1 MHTAEAEVRSAGFW
15 ASLREALAGTHQ
27 DFTEASLDRAIVMLA
42 IPMVL
47 EMAMESLFG
56 VVDVFWVARLGE
68 DAIST
73 VGFTETLMTLV
84 FAIAMGAGMAAT
96 AMVSRRIGEKDEAEA
111 QVVAVQTIALGLFL
125 SAITAVFGCLT
136 APSLL
141 RAMGAADSV
150 IHYGSG
156 YTRMYFGGITSVF
169 LLFMVNAVL
178 RGAGDAAT
186 AMRALWIAN
195 GVNIL
200 LNPCL
205 IFGLGPFPHLGIV
218 GSAVGT
224 TIGRSIGVFY
234 GLWMLSRGSGK
245 LQVKWHSVRLNVGV
259 MLRLVRL
266 SLGGIFQYLVQMAS
280 WVVLV
285 RMIASFGSAAVA
297 ANTLALRVI
306 IFAILPSWG
315 LSNAAATLV
324 GQNLGAG
331 KPDRAETAVWRT
343 GLYNMIFLGSIGVL
357 FLLFAE
363 SIVHVFTSDP
373 AVAPLAVKALRFF
386 SCGNISYG
394 YGMVAVQALN
404 GAGDTRTPTLLN
416 GIAFWGIQIPLAYVL
431 AYHTSLGLAGA
442 WASVVTGDS
451 MLALLGV
458 LWFRTGHWRG
468 IKV

>member
-1 MHTAEAEVRSAGFW
+1 MHTAKAEMRSAGFW
-15 ASLREALAGTHQ
+15 ASLREALAGTYP
-27 DFTEASLDRAIVMLA
+27 DFTVGNLDRAIVMLA

-68 DAIST
+68 NAIST
-73 VGFTETLMTLV
+73 VGLTESLMTIV
-84 FAIAMGAGMAAT
+84 FSIAMGAGMAAT
-96 AMVSRRIGEKDEAEA
+96 AMVSRRIGEKEEGEA

-125 SAITAVFGCLT
+125 SVITAILGYRM
-136 APSLL
+136 APALL
-141 RAMGAADSV
+141 HGMGATDAV
-150 IHYGSG
+150 VHFGSG
-156 YTRMYFGGITSVF
+156 YTRMYFAGITSLY

-186 AMRALWIAN
+186 AMQALWIAN
-195 GVNIL
+195 AVNIL

-205 IFGLGPFPHLGIV
+205 IFGLGPFPHLGVV

-224 TIGRSIGVFY
+224 TVGRSIGVLY
-234 GLWMLSRGSGK
+234 GIWMLTRGTGK
-245 LQVKWHSVRLNVGV
+245 LKVPIRAIRLNVGV

-266 SLGGIFQYLVQMAS
+266 SLGGIFQYLVQMVS
-280 WVVLV
+280 WLALV
-285 RMIASFGSAAVA
+285 RLIASFGSAAVA
-297 ANTLALRVI
+297 ANTLAIRVI
-306 IFAILPSWG
+306 VFAILPSWG

-357 FLLFAE
+357 FLLFADR
-363 SIVHVFTSDP
+363 IVHLFTVDP
-373 AVAPLAVKALRFF
+373 VVGPLAIKALRFF

-394 YGMVAVQALN
+394 YGMVTVQALN

-416 GIAFWGIQIPLAYVL
+416 GIAFWLIQIPLAYLL
-431 AYHTSLGLAGA
+431 AYHTSLGLSGA
-442 WASVVTGDS
+442 WVAVVIGDS
-451 MLALLGV
+451 ALAAMGV
-458 LWFRTGHWRG
+458 LWFRTGRWRG
-468 IKV
+468 IQV

>member
-1 MHTAEAEVRSAGFW
+1 MHTANAEVRSAGFL
-15 ASLREALAGTHQ
+15 ASVREALAGTHQ
-27 DFTEASLDRAIVMLA
+27 DFTDGSLDRAIVMLA

-68 DAIST
+68 DAITT
-73 VGFTETLMTLV
+73 VGLTESLMTIV

-96 AMVSRRIGEKDEAEA
+96 AMVSRRIGEKTEADA
-111 QVVAVQTIALGLFL
+111 QVVAVQTIALGVFL
-125 SAITAVFGCLT
+125 SVITAVLGFLT
-136 APSLL
+136 APALL
-141 RAMGAADSV
+141 RAMGATSSV
-150 IHYGSG
+150 VQFGSG
-156 YTRMYFGGITSVF
+156 YTRMYFAGISSLY

-205 IFGLGPFPHLGIV
+205 IFGLGPFPHLGVV
-218 GSAVGT
+218 GSAAGT
-224 TIGRSIGVFY
+224 TVGRSIGVLY
-234 GLWMLSRGSGK
+234 GVWMLSRGNGK
-245 LQVKWHSVRLNVGV
+245 LKVAWRTVRLDLEV

-266 SLGGIFQYLVQMAS
+266 SLGGIFQYLVQVAS

-285 RMIASFGSAAVA
+285 RLIASFGSAAVA
-297 ANTLALRVI
+297 GNTLAIRVI

-343 GLYNMIFLGSIGVL
+343 SIYNMIFLGSIGVL

-363 SIVHVFTSDP
+363 SIVHLFTSDP
-373 AVAPLAVKALRFF
+373 VVAPLAIKALRFF

-394 YGMVAVQALN
+394 YGMVTVQALN

-431 AYHTSLGLAGA
+431 AYHTSLGLPGA
-442 WASVVTGDS
+442 WVAVVIGDS
-451 MLALLGV
+451 ALAIMGV
-458 LWFRTGHWRG
+458 LWFRTGRWRG
-468 IKV
+468 IQV

>member
-1 MHTAEAEVRSAGFW
+1 MQTANAELRSAGFW

-27 DFTEASLDRAIVMLA
+27 DFTTGNLDRAILMLA

-56 VVDVFWVARLGE
+56 IVDVAWVARLGE

-73 VGFTETLMTLV
+73 VGLTESLMTLV
-84 FAIAMGAGMAAT
+84 FSIAMGAGMAAT
-96 AMVSRRIGEKDEAEA
+96 AMVSRRIGEKNEAEA
-111 QVVAVQTIALGLFL
+111 QVVAVQTIALGVFL
-125 SAITAVFGCLT
+125 SVITAVFGYRM
-136 APSLL
+136 APALL
-141 RAMGAADSV
+141 RGMGATASV
-150 IHYGSG
+150 VSFGSG
-156 YTRMYFGGITSVF
+156 YTKMYFAGVTSLY

-178 RGAGDAAT
+178 RGAGDAST
-186 AMRALWIAN
+186 AMRALWLAN

-224 TIGRSIGVFY
+224 TVGRSIGVIY
-234 GLWMLSRGSGK
+234 GIWMLARGNGK
-245 LQVKWHSVRLNVGV
+245 LQVPLRVIRLNFGV
-259 MLRLVRL
+259 MVRLVRL

-280 WVVLV
+280 WVAMV
-285 RMIASFGSAAVA
+285 RLIASFGSAAVA

-343 GLYNMIFLGSIGVL
+343 SLYNMIFLGSIGVL
-357 FLLFAE
+357 FLVFAN
-363 SIVHVFTSDP
+363 SIVHLFTSDP
-373 AVAPLAVKALRFF
+373 VVAPLAVKALRFF

-394 YGMVAVQALN
+394 YGMVTVQALN
-404 GAGDTRTPTLLN
+404 GAGDTRTPTVLN
-416 GIAFWGIQIPLAYVL
+416 GIAFWVIQIPLAYLL
-431 AYHTSLGLAGA
+431 AYHTRLGLAGA
-442 WASVVTGDS
+442 WFAVLTGDS
-451 MLALLGV
+451 LLALMGV
-458 LWFRTGHWRG
+458 LWFRTGRWRT